1 MIQLQ
6 DIPEHYTYCFA
17 GKETCPQAATC
28 LRAIAAQLLSES
40 PDPQPA
46 TLHTVNAL
54 YIEQLPAPAACSQ
67 YRSNRPVR
75 YAKGMTRLFDE
86 LPLKHSHSIRLKVM
100 YCFSCESY
108 FYRSRK
114 GTRLISPQEQQAI
127 INVFRNAK
135 LNITPKFDEYRDEVD
150 W

>member
-6 DIPEHYTYCFA
+6 DVPEGYAYCFV
-17 GKETCPQAATC
+17 GKNCCPKAATC
-28 LRAIAAQLLSES
+28 LHAIAAQLLAES
-40 PDPQPA
+40 PNPQPA
-46 TLHTVNAL
+46 TIHTVNAL
-54 YIEQLPAPAACSQ
+54 YVERLPDPATCSQ
-67 YRSNRPVR
+67 YSSNQPVR
-75 YAKGMTRLFDE
+75 YAKGMTCLFDD
-86 LPLKHSHSIRLKVM
+86 LPLKQAHNIRRKVM

-127 INVFRNAK
+127 ANVFRNAG
-135 LNITPKFDEYRDEVD
+135 LDFPPKFDEYRDEVD